1 MLNEKVLLNF
11 AKEEQGQQLL
21 HVVETIGSYL
31 TMMAT
36 IKEIKEYPDTER
48 DITLQDAV
56 SKASKRLSKAV
67 FRILQYNSL
76 CREATGEAFITRKV
90 NRSSVADCQKL
101 VRNFVDA
108 VLVNSE
114 VKGNLHNINAA

>member
-1 MLNEKVLLNF
+1 MLNEKILLDF
-11 AKEEQGQQLL
+11 AKREQGQQLL

-36 IKEIKEYPDTER
+36 IKEIREYPDAER
-48 DITLQDAV
+48 DITMQDAV
-56 SKASKRLSKAV
+56 AKASKRLSKAV

-76 CREATGEAFITRKV
+76 CRETTGEAFITRKI
-90 NRSSVADCQKL
+90 NRSSVIDCQKL
-101 VRNFVDA
+101 VRCFIDA

-114 VKGNLHNINAA
+114 AKGKLHNINAA